1 MNVTGKIIEEAVKC
15 REVLKSGGTII
26 YPSDTIWGI
35 GCDATNES
43 AVKKI
48 FEIKKREESKS
59 MIVLLDAPEKLN
71 KYLREVPAQAW
82 DLIEYS
88 EKPLT
93 LVFSGAVNFA
103 KNIIADDGTV
113 AIRIVKNDFCIELLR
128 RFGKPI
134 VSTSA
139 NLSGEDAPLSFEN
152 IAENILSQVDYVVNL
167 PLEKNKT
174 GKPSTIIKME
184 TNGVIKFLRK

>member
-1 MNVTGKIIEEAVKC
+1 MNPVEKIKEEVVKC
-15 REVLKSGGTII
+15 IDVLKSGGTIL
-26 YPSDTIWGI
+26 YPTDTIWGI
-35 GCDATNES
+35 GCDATNET

-48 FEIKKREESKS
+48 FEIKRREESKNL
-59 MIVLLDAPEKLN
+59 IVLLDVPEKLN
-71 KYLREVPAQAW
+71 KYVKEVPAQAW

-88 EKPLT
+88 EKPIT
-93 LVFSGAVNFA
+93 IVYSGAVNFA
-103 KNIIADDGTV
+103 KNIIGDDGSV

-139 NLSGEDAPLSFEN
+139 NISGEDASLSFAD
-152 IAENILSQVDYVVNL
+152 ISENILSQVDYVVNL
-167 PLEKNKT
+167 FHEKNKT
-174 GKPSTIIKME
+174 GKPSTIIKIE